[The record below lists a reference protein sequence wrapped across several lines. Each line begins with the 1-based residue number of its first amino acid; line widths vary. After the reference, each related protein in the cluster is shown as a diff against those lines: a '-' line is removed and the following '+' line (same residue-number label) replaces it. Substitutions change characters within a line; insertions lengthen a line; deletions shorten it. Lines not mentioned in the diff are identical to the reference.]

1 MKNLVAL
8 APVLGAISRP
18 DLTEEKKI
26 VHHVVFFK
34 IDIVGHTS
42 EYEIEVCKL
51 YVRLV
56 QYLTLSLQ
64 WFFPR
69 C

>member
-1 MKNLVAL
+1 MFSTFNIT
-8 APVLGAISRP
+8 ISDRR
-18 DLTEEKKI
+18 KKI

-42 EYEIEVCKL
+42 EYEIEVYKL